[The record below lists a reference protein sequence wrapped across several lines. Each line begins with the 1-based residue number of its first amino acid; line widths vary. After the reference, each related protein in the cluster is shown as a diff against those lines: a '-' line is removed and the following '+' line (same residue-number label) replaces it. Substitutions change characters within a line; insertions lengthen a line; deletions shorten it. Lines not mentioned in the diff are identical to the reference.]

1 MLKISLDVDDMS
13 KNNNPFDASNQTLR
27 YEKASKII
35 LESIMRNK
43 PITEGGANCPIL
55 VEGIKDERA
64 LRALGF
70 NGIIEKLNRGY
81 NRPKLIAYLYQKYGK
96 INKIDGKSPLIVLV
110 DWDKTGQSIQKFF
123 KIRLNA
129 MDVTIDEEM
138 YTKLSKIIKPEVMTV
153 ESLTSF
159 GTALPNYNDEII

>member
-55 VEGIKDERA
+55 VEGIKDEA
-64 LRALGF
+64 
-70 NGIIEKLNRGY
+70 
-81 NRPKLIAYLYQKYGK
+81 AYKSNKRSQRERYQR
-96 INKIDGKSPLIVLV
+96 
-110 DWDKTGQSIQKFF
+110 F
-123 KIRLNA
+123 R
-129 MDVTIDEEM
+129 
-138 YTKLSKIIKPEVMTV
+138 
-153 ESLTSF
+153 
-159 GTALPNYNDEII
+159 EIIRRETQA